1 MDKHTAKAPDGAA
14 ENEDDVSPVADSGAD
29 GGVKGDSPSATVST
43 DSKVAIA
50 GHPVHAML
58 VSFPIAMTMS
68 TLGADGFYWWSGDEF
83 WARAGLWSIGMAF
96 LLGLVA
102 GLAGTFELLLVRGIR
117 KRTASWTHF
126 VIAMMLLAI
135 LGANWG
141 LRMTGY
147 VDAVLPYGALLSTLG
162 AGLAAFTGWHGGKLV
177 FHHRFGGSATGM
189 G

>member
-1 MDKHTAKAPDGAA
+1 MHTDTPPPPDRP
-14 ENEDDVSPVADSGAD
+14 ESAD
-29 GGVKGDSPSATVST
+29 GSRAASTSDSDSDSDSEQAATST
-43 DSKVAIA
+43 ETKVAIA

-58 VSFPIAMTMS
+58 VSFPIALTMC
-68 TLGADGFYWWSGDEF
+68 TLGADGFYWWTGDAF

-96 LLGLVA
+96 WFGLIA
-102 GLAGTFELLLVRGIR
+102 GLAGTVELMVVAGIR
-117 KRTASWTHF
+117 RRAASWTHF
-126 VIAMMLLAI
+126 IIAMSLLAI

-147 VDAVLPYGALLSTLG
+147 VQAVLPYGLLLSLLG
-162 AGLAAFTGWHGGKLV
+162 AGLTAFTGWHGGKLV